1 MFKNRDL
8 MRFREYFIGV
18 TLGFINLIVPQLLAI
33 LVLITSLSVLA
44 YLNYKKQNTVWVTM
58 CLVIVGYLTSTLI
71 LNDILLN
78 DYLHR

>member
-44 YLNYKKQNTVWVTM
+44 YLNYKKNNTIWVTM

>member
-44 YLNYKKQNTVWVTM
+44 YLNYKKQNTIWVTM

>member
-44 YLNYKKQNTVWVTM
+44 YLNYKKHNTIWVTM